1 MKPLELTVTRDRMRR
16 HEGHVDACIVGCGAG
31 GSVVAKELAEAGWSV
46 VVLEAGDW
54 LSTDDDLRQDELE
67 MLGKF
72 DWDDRRWLDG
82 EEPLELGHR
91 RDGRGVGGGTL
102 HYGAVALRLWPQDF
116 ERKKRDGVGADWPIS
131 YRELAP
137 YYERVEREITL
148 SGPETMPWGPK
159 RTAYPQPP
167 HQTTARDQLVAAGMA
182 KLGIDWVPT
191 PLAILTGRHE
201 GRSPCMNYG
210 YCQWGCKSRA
220 KTSMHVSY
228 VPKAVLAGAEIRAQ
242 ARVMQL
248 EVGPNGEITGVV
260 YVQDGSE
267 RRQTADVVIL
277 SAFCV
282 ENPRLLLHSATN
294 RFPDGLANSSGTV
307 GRYLLAHIAESN
319 LGRFKEPVHMWS
331 TAPGTL
337 LSQHHYGTQPGRAFV
352 GGWSWMTANLYPAEF
367 AVTLARAGDGM
378 WGERFVRYLEAY
390 PHFLVLGT
398 EGECLPYADN
408 RVQLSDEVDE
418 FGVPRPRVTFNFA
431 DNERAMRKEIHRVA
445 REILEGAGAVEVLHS
460 EGNDHT
466 MGGCRMGDDPAS
478 SVVDRN
484 LKAHDHPNLYICDAS
499 VFVTPGGAQPSQT
512 IMALATRLAEH
523 LSSGRAAGA
532 EESQRAR
539 EAA

>member
-1 MKPLELTVTRDRMRR
+1 VKPLEVTGTRERMRR
-16 HEGHVDACIVGCGAG
+16 HDGHVDVCIVGCGAA
-31 GSVVAKELAEAGWSV
+31 GSVLAKELAEAGWSV

-67 MLGKF
+67 MLGRF

-82 EEPLELGHR
+82 NEPLELGHR

-102 HYGAVALRLWPQDF
+102 HYGAVALRLWPEDF
-116 ERKKRDGVGADWPIS
+116 ERRSRDGVGEDWPIS
-131 YRELAP
+131 YEEIAP
-137 YYERVEREITL
+137 YYERVERELML

-167 HQTTARDQLVAAGMA
+167 HQTTARDHLVAEGMA
-182 KLGIDWVPT
+182 KLGIEWVPT

-220 KTSMHVSY
+220 KSSMHVSY
-228 VPKAVLAGAEIRAQ
+228 VPKAVLAGAEIRAN
-242 ARVMQL
+242 ARAVQL
-248 EVGPNGEITGVV
+248 ELGAGDEITGVV
-260 YVQDGSE
+260 YVQEGSQH
-267 RRQTADVVIL
+267 RQTADVVVL
-277 SAFCV
+277 SAFCI

-294 RFPDGLANSSGTV
+294 GFPDGLANSSGAV
-307 GRYLLAHIAESN
+307 GRYLLAHIADSH
-319 LGRFKEPVHMWS
+319 LGRFEEPVHMWS

-337 LSQHHYGTQPGRAFV
+337 LSQHHYGTQRGRGFV

-367 AVTLARAGDGM
+367 AETLARGGEGM
-378 WGERFVRYLEAY
+378 WGERFVRYLEQY
-390 PHFLVLGT
+390 PHFMVLGT
-398 EGECLPYADN
+398 EGECLPSAEN
-408 RVQLSDEVDE
+408 RVTLSDEVDE
-418 FGVPRPRVTFNFA
+418 YGVPRPQVTFNFG
-431 DNERAMRKEIHRVA
+431 DNERAMREEAHRLG
-445 REILEGAGAVEVLHS
+445 RQILEGGGAVEVLIS

-466 MGGCRMGDDPAS
+466 MGGCRMGDDSSS

-523 LSSGRAAGA
+523 LSSGRPSTRKEAHVQTAA
-532 EESQRAR
+532 
-539 EAA
+539 

>member
-1 MKPLELTVTRDRMRR
+1 VKPLELTATPERMRR
-16 HEGHVDACIVGCGAG
+16 HDGHVDACIIGCGAA
-31 GSVVAKELAEAGWSV
+31 GSVLAKELAEAGWSV

-54 LSTDDDLRQDELE
+54 LTTNDDLRQDELE
-67 MLGKF
+67 MLGRF
-72 DWDDRRWLDG
+72 DWDDRRWLEG
-82 EEPLELGHR
+82 EEQLELGHR

-116 ERKKRDGVGADWPIS
+116 ERRSRDGVGEDWPIS

-137 YYERVEREITL
+137 YYERVEQELAL

-167 HQTTARDQLVAAGMA
+167 HQTTARDHLVAAGMA
-182 KLGIDWVPT
+182 KLGIEWVPT

-220 KTSMHVSY
+220 KSSMHVSY
-228 VPKAVLAGAEIRAQ
+228 VPKAVLAGAEIRAN
-242 ARVMQL
+242 ARVVRL
-248 EVGPNGEITGVV
+248 EVGAKNEITGVV
-260 YVQDGSE
+260 YVEDGAE
-267 RRQTADVVIL
+267 RRQTADVVVL

-294 RFPDGLANSSGTV
+294 GFPDGLANSSGAV
-307 GRYLLAHIAESN
+307 GRYLLAHVADSHF
-319 LGRFKEPVHMWS
+319 GRFEEPVHMWS

-337 LSQHHYGTQPGRAFV
+337 LSQHHYGTQPGRDFV

-367 AVTLARAGDGM
+367 AETLVRIGDGM
-378 WGERFVRYLEAY
+378 WGERLVSYLEQY
-390 PHFLVLGT
+390 PHFMVLGT
-398 EGECLPYADN
+398 EGECLPYAEN

-418 FGVPRPRVTFNFA
+418 YGVPRPRVTFNYG
-431 DNERAMRKEIHRVA
+431 DNERAMREEVHRLG
-445 REILEGAGAVEVLHS
+445 REILEGGGAVEVLIS

-466 MGGCRMGDDPAS
+466 MGGCRMGDDPAT

-484 LKAHDHPNLYICDAS
+484 LKAHDHSNLYVCDAS

-512 IMALATRLAEH
+512 IMALATRLADH
-523 LSSGRAAGA
+523 LASGRAGAGK
-532 EESQRAR
+532 ETRVRA
-539 EAA
+539 AG